1 MLISVRALAWATA
14 LWEQQSALCLRLEEF
29 VAKVRKVFESPLSG
43 RDAACKLLQLCQ
55 DSHSVADYEVD
66 FRMLGAE
73 SAWNPEALFDMFLHG
88 LSEVVKDEIT
98 ARELPMDLHSLI
110 ALTIRMA
117 TRM

>member
-1 MLISVRALAWATA
+1 MSSRALAWATA
-14 LWEQQSALCLRLEEF
+14 LWEQQSTLCLSLEEF
-29 VAKVRKVFESPLSG
+29 VAKVRKVFDSPLSG
-43 RDAACKLLQLCQ
+43 REAACKLLRQ

-66 FRMLGAE
+66 FRMLGAD
-73 SAWNPEALFDMFLHG
+73 SAWNPEALFDMLLHG